1 MFYDTLVVTTDAFF
15 GVKKMKTKTI
25 FFVTNFLPGAEYM
38 NMLVV
43 GGMWGW
49 IIGIDVR
56 GGGGGTAR
64 PPEIPMG
71 EKVDVVLK
79 SISDCETD
87 LSVHYYN
94 FFVGRQKNRWPK
106 FLQTIFIGLI
116 LALAHSWTDRNWT
129 NNDLN
134 WRKVKLVFSFSFIR
148 LLLLIPV
155 SFSKVDREIALTHTD
170 QWTWWTWSCRWVSIT
185 LTLIRCHSHFK
196 RKKKIFVFVLFI
208 CLFVY
213 LFSYVVVFFMTWRV
227 QLTRQQITTTVE
239 TR

>member
-1 MFYDTLVVTTDAFF
+1 
-15 GVKKMKTKTI
+15 MKTKTI
-25 FFVTNFLPGAEYM
+25 FFVSNFLPGAEYM

-87 LSVHYYN
+87 DWLVFNPLCAHYN
-94 FFVGRQKNRWPK
+94 FFVGRQKNSWPK

-116 LALAHSWTDRNWT
+116 LALAHSWTEWNW
-129 NNDLN
+129 NHNDLN
-134 WRKVKLVFSFSFIR
+134 WRKVKLVFVFVLSVR
-148 LLLLIPV
+148 LLLLIAV
-155 SFSKVDREIALTHTD
+155 SFSTVLREVALTHTD
-170 QWTWWTWSCRWVSIT
+170 LQTWWTWSCRWASIT
-185 LTLIRCHSHFK
+185 LTLLRWHSHLK
-196 RKKKIFVFVLFI
+196 RLKRFLFLF

-213 LFSYVVVFFMTWRV
+213 LFIYVVVFFITWRV